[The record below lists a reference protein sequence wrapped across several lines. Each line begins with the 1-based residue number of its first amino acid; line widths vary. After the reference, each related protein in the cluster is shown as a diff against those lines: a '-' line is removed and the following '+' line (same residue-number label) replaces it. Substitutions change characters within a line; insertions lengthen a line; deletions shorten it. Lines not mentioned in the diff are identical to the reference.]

1 VKGHNL
7 RLASEPTEEELKKA
21 IGDPEQYQEIVFC
34 GYGEPMLRLDLI
46 KSLAAWIKQ
55 HKGRVRINT
64 NGHGNLIHGRNILP
78 ELQGLIDSISI
89 SLDAHDE
96 ETYDVICKPVFK
108 NAFHGII
115 EFIKEARKFI
125 PDVQITVVELN
136 GVDMEK
142 CREIAG
148 DLGVE
153 LRLRKLDVVG

>member
-1 VKGHNL
+1 
-7 RLASEPTEEELKKA
+7 
-21 IGDPEQYQEIVFC
+21 
-34 GYGEPMLRLDLI
+34 MLRLDLI

-96 ETYDVICKPVFK
+96 ETYNTICKPAFR
-108 NAFHGII
+108 NAFQGII
-115 EFIKEARKFI
+115 EFIKEAKKFI

-136 GVDMEK
+136 GVDIEK
-142 CREIAG
+142 CRKIAG
-148 DLGVE
+148 ELGVE